1 MICRS
6 LFWER
11 ALPVTQLAPV
21 LIADSITRTGTDVAE
36 AVVVNGSHGG
46 IYAAYVAAKL
56 RVAAAVFND
65 AGVGRDEAGIAGLDY
80 LAGLGI
86 PAAAVGHTTAR
97 IGDGSDMMARGIIT
111 HANAPAAALGCRPGI
126 ACRDA
131 AAALRQAGPSLHDPP
146 PALEAAFL
154 LVPEPPTA
162 WALDSASLV
171 ASEQVGTIVVTGSH
185 GGLLGGNPDTALKV
199 DALAAL
205 FNDAGIGID
214 EAGVTRLP
222 ALDGRGIAAGT
233 VAASSARI
241 GDARSTYEDGILT
254 RVNQRAAALG
264 IAPGMTAREFVE
276 IVRRTAAEPG
286 RNA

>member
-1 MICRS
+1 M
-6 LFWER
+6 
-11 ALPVTQLAPV
+11 PVTQPAPV
-21 LIADSITRTGTDVAE
+21 LIADSITRVGTDAGG

-65 AGVGRDEAGIAGLDY
+65 AGVGRDQAGIAGLDY

-86 PAAAVGHTTAR
+86 PAAAVGHDTAR

-111 HANAPAAALGCRPGI
+111 HANAPAAALGCHPGM
-126 ACRDA
+126 ACRDV
-131 AAALRQAGPSLHDPP
+131 AAALQQAGPSRREPP

-154 LVPEPPTA
+154 LMAETPAV

-171 ASEQVGTIVVTGSH
+171 GAEQVGTIVATGSH
-185 GGLLGGNPDTALKV
+185 GGLLGGRPETALKI

-222 ALDGRGIAAGT
+222 ALDSRGIAAGT

-254 RVNQRAAALG
+254 RINQRGAALG
-264 IAPGMTAREFVE
+264 IGPGMTAREFVQ
-276 IVRRTAAEPG
+276 IVRRTAAQPG

>member
-1 MICRS
+1 
-6 LFWER
+6 
-11 ALPVTQLAPV
+11 LPVTQLAPV
-21 LIADSITRTGTDVAE
+21 LIADSITRVGTDAAG

-46 IYAAYVAAKL
+46 IYAAYLAAKL

-65 AGVGRDEAGIAGLDY
+65 AGVGRDQAGIAGLDY
-80 LAGLGI
+80 LAGLAI
-86 PAAAVGHTTAR
+86 PAAAVGQCTAR
-97 IGDGSDMMARGIIT
+97 IGDGSDMMARGSIT
-111 HANAPAAALGCRPGI
+111 YANPPAAALGCHPGM
-126 ACRDA
+126 ACREA
-131 AAALRQAGPSLHDPP
+131 SAALQRASPSGREPP

-154 LVPEPPTA
+154 LIPEPPA
-162 WALDSASLV
+162 VWALDSASLV
-171 ASEQVGTIVVTGSH
+171 GPEQVGAIVVTGSH
-185 GGLLGGNPDTALKV
+185 GGLLGGRPDTALKA

-222 ALDGRGIAAGT
+222 ALDDRGIAAGT

-254 RVNQRAAALG
+254 RLNQRSAALG
-264 IAPGMTAREFVE
+264 IVPGMTAREFVE